1 MNYKILTTVSA
12 VALLALVP
20 VAKAEDVNSASQ
32 TRVEASTGIDLNTP
46 KIDHNAAAKAD
57 ANTKKVDAKINTQA
71 EMRTGAQ
78 SGEKSDRVDVEL
90 DSKTTGNTVA
100 EDVKQGW
107 ENTKEAAT
115 STMDRVEYTLFGKEP
130 KGVRAT
136 IANTATASTMLNQPV
151 VNSKLERVGTL
162 SDIIVDSK
170 GNAKLAIV
178 SDGDFLNIGKEAAFD
193 YSNILRMNAD
203 GDLVTPLTEES
214 ITKAQK
220 FSYDTKETGKDV
232 RTIPAGGY
240 SIDKLLDADVINT
253 KGEKVASVD
262 NITFRNGKADSLIVG
277 FDKTL
282 GMGGEKA
289 ALSFSNVKMISKE
302 DGKVDLQLTDAQ
314 AAQFETFKNS
324 TSN

>member
-12 VALLALVP
+12 VALLAFVP
-20 VAKAEDVNSASQ
+20 VAKAEDVDSASK
-32 TRVEASTGIDLNTP
+32 TRIEAETGLDLSTQKVDPAATIKGAANAKKAEA
-46 KIDHNAAAKAD
+46 KID
-57 ANTKKVDAKINTQA
+57 TQA

-90 DSKTTGNTVA
+90 NSKSSGNTVK
-100 EDVKQGW
+100 EDIKEGW
-107 ENTKEAAT
+107 DNTKAAA
-115 STMDRVEYTLFGKEP
+115 SNTMDRVEYTLFGKEP
-130 KGVRAT
+130 KGVRST
-136 IANTATASTMLNQPV
+136 IATTSTASALLNQPV
-151 VNSKLERVGTL
+151 INAKQERVGTL

-193 YSNILRMNAD
+193 YSNILRVNAD

-214 ITKAQK
+214 IKNARK
-220 FSYDTKETGKDV
+220 FSYDTKESGKDI

-240 SIDKLLDADVINT
+240 SIDKLLDAEVVNA
-253 KGEKVASVD
+253 KGENVASVD

-282 GMGGEKA
+282 GIGGEKA
-289 ALSFSNVKMISKE
+289 ALSFPNVKMISKE
-302 DGKVDLQLTDAQ
+302 DGKIDLQLTDAQ
-314 AAQFETFKNS
+314 AAQFETFKQS